1 MGSSTSDAQ
10 ALTSFQLSKRIGLT
24 LCVLCLFF
32 ASIADYFL
40 YQSLVSK
47 DFGLI
52 DARMQNYQRILSHA
66 GLDKLIEVIEQEQV
80 DSELWLIEI
89 SDPRGRRFTNQNLS
103 DESLLRLTDPRWP
116 VLNTEK
122 NRWLVRNEVSEGLSF
137 TLGLGSLERQEQQ
150 VAYRWAMLF
159 TLLPLILISLFL
171 MHRIHRHALHPLRDF
186 LRTSQQ
192 MQQQTDL
199 HQRFRVA
206 EPDTELGQLA
216 EQTNRFLDTI
226 ERLFNGMQASLDN
239 VAHDLRTPLARQR
252 LRVEQLL
259 MQPSVQNDPQTF
271 EALAT
276 ISEESERIEKM
287 LTTLMDISQ
296 AETGTLPLNKQ
307 PLDPEAIALQAIEVY
322 SFIAE
327 DKGCEIQLK
336 SCAPCTL
343 VADELRLRQ
352 VLLNLLDNALK
363 FSPENSRIELSIRCT
378 DQHTIISVQDQG
390 CGISEEDL
398 PHIFDRLYRGDK
410 SRGSKGLGLG
420 LSLVKAVIEAHGGE
434 LRVSSTTEAPTG
446 SCFTVS
452 LPASGLLS

>member
-1 MGSSTSDAQ
+1 MSPAVPEKQ
-10 ALTSFQLSKRIGLT
+10 VLTSFQLSKRVGLT
-24 LCVLCLFF
+24 LCVLSLIF

-89 SDPRGRRFTNQNLS
+89 SGPRERRFSNQS
-103 DESLLRLTDPRWP
+103 QPDESLLRLTDPHWP

-122 NRWLVRNEVSEGLSF
+122 KRWLVRNEISDNLSF
-137 TLGLGSLERQEQQ
+137 TLGLGSLERQQQQ

-159 TLLPLILISLFL
+159 TLLPLIMISLLL
-171 MHRIHRHALHPLRDF
+171 MYRIHRHALHPLRDF

-199 HQRFRVA
+199 HQRFRVS

-259 MQPSVQNDPQTF
+259 MQPSIQNDPETF

-307 PLDPEAIALQAIEVY
+307 PLDPQAIARQAIEVY

-327 DKGCEIQLK
+327 DKGCEIHLQ
-336 SCAPCTL
+336 SSAPCSL

-363 FSPENSRIELSIRCT
+363 FSPDNSRIDVTVQCTRDSTVIR
-378 DQHTIISVQDQG
+378 VQDQG
-390 CGISEEDL
+390 CGIPEEDL

-434 LRVSSTTEAPTG
+434 LKVSSQTTKPSG
-446 SCFTVS
+446 SCFS
-452 LPASGLLS
+452 LALPNT